1 MPCIYLHYES
11 AEPSYTLKCAVG
23 GAPLTVRDALNRF
36 AAAYGGTGHELSG
49 LTLVDEGEKLG
60 RERSVTEA
68 LWSLGEAG
76 SDDVNVLETPD
87 TVLYKC
93 VALFSREAENEEDLE
108 FHKGAVI
115 ECLQEDVPGWVRN
128 KHTH

>member
-1 MPCIYLHYES
+1 MTSLLRNEPVEEQQS
-11 AEPSYTLKCAVG
+11 AWTRAADVTLI
-23 GAPLTVRDALNRF
+23 
-36 AAAYGGTGHELSG
+36 
-49 LTLVDEGEKLG
+49 DEGEKLG